1 MTVAASKRQQ
11 ADACGMR
18 SVSYPIT
25 IHVSAGA
32 RPSPDTSDMVSV
44 KTRGSSRVL
53 LRGQLQRAVARDQRH
68 STARCISLRQ
78 YPVHWSLL
86 GCRSLTLSALEALWQ
101 ARNSKQSTVATC
113 FYGTIRTT
121 STMGHSPELGDG
133 PIGHPGA

>member
-32 RPSPDTSDMVSV
+32 RPSPDTPDMVSV
-44 KTRGSSRVL
+44 TSRESSRVL

-68 STARCISLRQ
+68 VRGQTRHDLIPTRRDLSNCMMRVARPLRRRAHACGEKPYDSAQ
-78 YPVHWSLL
+78 RSSAPPRAPALRVLF
-86 GCRSLTLSALEALWQ
+86 GCGLRFLNLQ
-101 ARNSKQSTVATC
+101 K
-113 FYGTIRTT
+113 G
-121 STMGHSPELGDG
+121 
-133 PIGHPGA
+133 